1 MGNAEYMG
9 LTETTAAKSWGFTAI
24 CCYCPLYLTAVRR
37 HATVSMETSAAFHS
51 GTRVKVILP
60 APLSRVLMASLGATQ
75 NKGSVNTASILAT
88 LKPPVAT
95 VGNPINVTVAT
106 STNAA
111 KDRDPVTTTLNVR
124 ITIFVFLVIAA
135 SMSPVHLELPRVAL
149 DCIK

>member
-1 MGNAEYMG
+1 MGR

-75 NKGSVNTASILAT
+75 NKGSVNIASILAT
-88 LKPPVAT
+88 LKPLVAT
-95 VGNPINVTVAT
+95 IGNPINVTVAT
-106 STNAA
+106 STVA
-111 KDRDPVTTTLNVR
+111 VTTLNHV
-124 ITIFVFLVIAA
+124 IPSYFVLPAA
-135 SMSPVHLELPRVAL
+135 IYTPVH
-149 DCIK
+149 